1 MAVRPDSY
9 TDPAYQA
16 YLRQQQLQQQQQALA
31 QQQQQDAAAAQAA
44 ADAAAQA
51 EAEKQAQSGG
61 AAPLDNFPGFSQL
74 DQADQDKINESILQS
89 QPQPQAPS
97 PSQPVAAAP
106 EPVPAEVQSAPLPE
120 GYKVSSWEKTEGGYM
135 VQLGLDEQLLAAKGG
150 VLTPSGSYQF
160 SNLGLPSYLQG
171 ASFGGKFQKDAT
183 SGVWEDLQGN
193 DVDYWEVNPLSGELT
208 AYFKQGSAGSVAAAN
223 PYASFGEG
231 QYFNDKA
238 GFVNVSGAGSI
249 GDDPYIVDPTQQYVP
264 ISSHIMSVF
273 NDFARA
279 QGDAIFIPSQFKDVS
294 GAGGIGTDPERLGS
308 TPITNAEVIS
318 GVGQFAAGAVASLES
333 IYLGNAVPNVWGAAI
348 EQLQIGLGQRSD
360 APMSEWLAQHPNY
373 ALGNIAGEIGQAII
387 MGEAMKALSSP
398 AEGMT
403 RVRAFDEIPTSF
415 RTNQELTIG
424 GRTYSRLGNV
434 EQAGKIELRGKAFDM
449 PSDELYRAR
458 VADITDARGNRIGFE
473 VTTQE
478 PRGSL
483 TTVYRGASNEK
494 YIFNASDA
502 VDLKNKTF
510 KASES
515 FLKEGLTEDLLR
527 DSKGAIMLENLEG
540 DFLKEQ
546 YSYSRQ
552 IPYNVASGR
561 SGLGQLPTHSGYFSP
576 TTSYYGDIAKAG
588 GKASSAAG
596 DLANLAKSSK
606 AAEIMDAAGG
616 KAAQAITKEGAGA
629 SSVQQ
634 ILKQE
639 SGLQSLYQGS
649 KVVPVEIAGQA
660 TWAGLYAGAKAAY
673 EVGVG
678 VGTGVKPKE
687 ISGMDLQQP
696 VKIGNIGSVIQV
708 PEYSRQ
714 VPIIKP
720 ISDLPMV
727 GEKPVAI
734 PVVPVSDPTPYPTV
748 VIPRIKNITVPMADQ
763 TSDVVQIQKTSMN
776 IPLDNLEVM
785 QRFSPKAR
793 GPRRDKD
800 LLTDMFGKSGRLKYE
815 ERINPFKSA
824 FEMPSSWGI
833 LKHKSQRSR
842 RGAGLLWAIGTA
854 LASLFALYF
863 IISLLLPAIGT
874 LDWHIFQFINN
885 PAIPFSGTWIDVY
898 NTLIP
903 FMRNAFI
910 YLVWGAVFAII
921 MFVVIQ
927 ANKREPN
934 QYEG

>member
-1 MAVRPDSY
+1 
-9 TDPAYQA
+9 
-16 YLRQQQLQQQQQALA
+16 
-31 QQQQQDAAAAQAA
+31 
-44 ADAAAQA
+44 
-51 EAEKQAQSGG
+51 
-61 AAPLDNFPGFSQL
+61 
-74 DQADQDKINESILQS
+74 
-89 QPQPQAPS
+89 
-97 PSQPVAAAP
+97 
-106 EPVPAEVQSAPLPE
+106 
-120 GYKVSSWEKTEGGYM
+120 
-135 VQLGLDEQLLAAKGG
+135 
-150 VLTPSGSYQF
+150 
-160 SNLGLPSYLQG
+160 
-171 ASFGGKFQKDAT
+171 
-183 SGVWEDLQGN
+183 
-193 DVDYWEVNPLSGELT
+193 
-208 AYFKQGSAGSVAAAN
+208 
-223 PYASFGEG
+223 
-231 QYFNDKA
+231 
-238 GFVNVSGAGSI
+238 
-249 GDDPYIVDPTQQYVP
+249 
-264 ISSHIMSVF
+264 MSVF

-308 TPITNAEVIS
+308 TPITKAEAIS
-318 GVGQFAAGAVASLES
+318 GIGQFAAGAVASVES
-333 IYLGNAVPNVWGAAI
+333 IYLGNAVPNVWGAGI
-348 EQLQIGLGQRSD
+348 EQLQVGLGQRSD

-373 ALGNIAGEIGQAII
+373 ALGNIAGEIGQAVL
-387 MGEAMKALSSP
+387 MGEAMKAISSP

-403 RVRAFDEIPTSF
+403 RVRAFDDIPTSF
-415 RTNQELTIG
+415 RTKQELTIG
-424 GRTYSRLGNV
+424 GRSYTRISDV

-458 VADITDARGNRIGFE
+458 VADITDARGNRLGFE

-483 TTVYRGASNEK
+483 TTIYRGASNEK
-494 YIFNASDA
+494 YIYNAADA
-502 VDLKNKTF
+502 VDLRSKTF
-510 KASES
+510 KVNES
-515 FLKEGLTEDLLR
+515 WLKEGLTEDLLR
-527 DSKGAIMLENLEG
+527 DSRGAIKLENLEG
-540 DFLKEQ
+540 DLLKEQ

-552 IPYNVASGR
+552 IPYDVASGR
-561 SGLGQLPTHSGYFSP
+561 AGLGQLPTHSGYFGP

-596 DLANLAKSSK
+596 DLAKSSK

-616 KAAQAITKEGAGA
+616 KAAQAITKEGSKGA
-629 SSVQQ
+629 SPVQQ

-649 KVVPVEIAGQA
+649 KVVPVETAGME

-678 VGTGVKPKE
+678 VGAGVKQE
-687 ISGMDLQQP
+687 IPSVGLQQP
-696 VKIGNIGSVIQV
+696 VKIGNIGSLIEVITPRAGQV
-708 PEYSRQ
+708 P
-714 VPIIKP
+714 VPIVKP
-720 ISDLPMV
+720 ISDLPIV
-727 GEKPVAI
+727 GENQVAI
-734 PVVPVSDPTPYPTV
+734 PIVPVSDPTPYPTV
-748 VIPRIKNITVPMADQ
+748 VIPKIKNITVPMADQ

-776 IPLDNLEVM
+776 MPLDNLEAV

-793 GPRRDKD
+793 SRRDKD
-800 LLTDMFGKSGRLKYE
+800 LLTGMFGKNGRLKYE
-815 ERINPFKSA
+815 ERINPFKSSL
-824 FEMPSSWGI
+824 EMPSSWGI
-833 LKHKSQRSR
+833 SERKPRRSR

-863 IISLLLPAIGT
+863 ISSLLLPAIGT

-885 PAIPFSGTWIDVY
+885 PAIPFSGTWIDEY

>member
-61 AAPLDNFPGFSQL
+61 SAPPGLSLPAPGNEDQIIEFMSQ
-74 DQADQDKINESILQS
+74 QQQ
-89 QPQPQAPS
+89 QPQPQAATPS
-97 PSQPVAAAP
+97 VQPVADAP
-106 EPVPAEVQSAPLPE
+106 EPVPDEVQSAPLPE
-120 GYKVSSWEKTEGGYM
+120 GYKVSSWEKTEGGYS
-135 VQLGLDEQLLAAKGG
+135 VQLGLDEQQLADKGG
-150 VLTPSGSYQF
+150 TLTPSGSYQF

-171 ASFGGKFQKDAT
+171 ASFGGKFQKDPT

-193 DVDYWEVNPLSGELT
+193 DVDYWDVNPTSGELT
-208 AYFKQGSAGSVAAAN
+208 AYFKQGSVTAAAN

-238 GFVNVSGAGSI
+238 GFVNVSGAGGI
-249 GDDPYIVDPTQQYVP
+249 GTDPYIVDPTQQYVP

-273 NDFARA
+273 NDFAKA

-294 GAGGIGTDPERLGS
+294 GAGGIGTDPERIGS
-308 TPITNAEVIS
+308 TPITKAEAIS
-318 GVGQFAAGAVASLES
+318 GIGQFAAGAVASVES
-333 IYLGNAVPNVWGAAI
+333 IYLGNAVPNVWGAGI
-348 EQLQIGLGQRSD
+348 EQLQVGLGQRSD

-373 ALGNIAGEIGQAII
+373 ALGNIMGEAGQAVI
-387 MGEAMKALSSP
+387 MGEAMKAISSP

-415 RTNQELTIG
+415 RTKQELTIG
-424 GRTYSRLGNV
+424 GRSYTRISDV

-458 VADITDARGNRIGFE
+458 VADITDARGNRLGFE

-478 PRGSL
+478 PKGSL
-483 TTVYRGASNEK
+483 TTIYRGGAGNEK
-494 YIFNASDA
+494 YIYNAADA
-502 VDLKNKTF
+502 VDLRSKTF
-510 KASES
+510 KVNES
-515 FLKEGLTEDLLR
+515 WLKEGLTEDLLR
-527 DSKGAIMLENLEG
+527 DSKGAIKLENLEG

-629 SSVQQ
+629 SPVQQ

-734 PVVPVSDPTPYPTV
+734 PVVPVYDPTPYPTV

-800 LLTDMFGKSGRLKYE
+800 LLTGMFGKNGRLKYE

-833 LKHKSQRSR
+833 SGHKSRRSR

-863 IISLLLPAIGT
+863 ISSLLLPAIGT